1 MYLYKTQKKNKC
13 KFFERFLIHHSKI
26 IFDCLNQK
34 IMIKD
39 EEIQEAKN
47 FLDESLNV
55 DSEKLERL
63 IESMIFH
70 ENKQLAYNF
79 CLLAT
84 TLLVLHSKSPSLS
97 CESSS
102 VSCESSSS
110 GMMAARKNKLERI
123 QHLFE
128 LTKNGLFAI
137 ILYCD
142 KAIDELQLPKTDAI
156 NLNQKTQLD
165 HYIKYLKVGGKY
177 FFLDYFLFFNSQK
190 MNSKIIQE
198 VIRMK
203 NLKAKKKS

>member
-1 MYLYKTQKKNKC
+1 M
-13 KFFERFLIHHSKI
+13 
-26 IFDCLNQK
+26 
-34 IMIKD
+34 KD

-47 FLDESLNV
+47 SLDESLNV

-97 CESSS
+97 SESSGGTAS
-102 VSCESSSS
+102 NSNGNHGGNSS

-156 NLNQKTQLD
+156 DANQKTQLD
-165 HYIKYLKVGGKY
+165 HYIKYLKVREKIFSWLIFC
-177 FFLDYFLFFNSQK
+177 FFL
-190 MNSKIIQE
+190 I
-198 VIRMK
+198 
-203 NLKAKKKS
+203 